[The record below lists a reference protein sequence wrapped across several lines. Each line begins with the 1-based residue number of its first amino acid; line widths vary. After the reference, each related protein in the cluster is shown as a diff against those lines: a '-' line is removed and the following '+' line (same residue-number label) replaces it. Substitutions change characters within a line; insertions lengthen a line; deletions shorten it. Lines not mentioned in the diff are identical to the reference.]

1 MITEILHKQTK
12 HSYHWL
18 NKIIE
23 DIPENKWELT
33 PEKIETNIVW
43 QIGHLIVSINY
54 HSIIVINGQPIEI
67 YKDFPFQK
75 YAELF
80 TKAKAKDAIGK
91 VSVSEL
97 KKFSELFQKKSLDTL
112 NYLSDDELNN
122 PLEPFVIKHPI
133 AKTKQEAIE
142 WNIQHTM
149 WHCGQIGLLKR
160 YLSNKQDYGLKI

>member
-54 HSIIVINGQPIEI
+54 HSIIVINGQPIDCLL
-67 YKDFPFQK
+67 YTSPSPRD
-75 YAELF
+75 
-80 TKAKAKDAIGK
+80 
-91 VSVSEL
+91 
-97 KKFSELFQKKSLDTL
+97 
-112 NYLSDDELNN
+112 LSTSRM
-122 PLEPFVIKHPI
+122 PSS
-133 AKTKQEAIE
+133 A
-142 WNIQHTM
+142 
-149 WHCGQIGLLKR
+149 
-160 YLSNKQDYGLKI
+160 